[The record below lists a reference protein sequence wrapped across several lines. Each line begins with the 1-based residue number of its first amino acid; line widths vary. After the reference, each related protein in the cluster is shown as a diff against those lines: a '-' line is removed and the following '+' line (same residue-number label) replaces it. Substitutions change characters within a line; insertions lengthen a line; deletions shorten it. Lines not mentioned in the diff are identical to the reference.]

1 MMNEIIE
8 RPNGANFYKADIHLH
23 TPFDKNFKDRN
34 NWFNGDDRAK
44 KDFVRLYLDKVIE
57 KELQIIAITE
67 HNDISWIPYFQEVNK
82 EDKYKSI
89 NIFPGLEIASKE
101 AIHLLVLFEP
111 KTKHEILNNFLIKI
125 GLENKRI
132 VSGNVTPSDK
142 TFDEILDLLE
152 KDYCEKTTDL
162 KKYTAIVI
170 AAHADSENGLF
181 YQDNAQN
188 YYKNPALIAVQ
199 ISKDYSSMNIG
210 AKRFVEGRDVNYFN
224 KRVAIIE
231 ASDTRSLND
240 IGSFAS
246 YIKLSLPTVEGL
258 RQAFLDPESRIRH
271 AEDFRPESFSRII
284 GLKVEGGYLN
294 GLEIHFNDNLN
305 CIIGGKGT
313 GKSTILEALRYALG
327 NKAKTDNTKR
337 QSDDILQNVFKR
349 GAKISLIVDSAS
361 FAKRYVVEATY
372 NEKPIV
378 RDFATGD
385 IIPDFSSASVLPSID
400 IYGQKEIYELSN
412 DNKFQFS
419 LLERFYGEEINA
431 LEGATRGILSKLE
444 STKSDLLKIKKQLSA
459 TEEMVNELPSLKQ
472 RLEKFKNSGIEKDF
486 KTKNIYEKENKIWE
500 EVKRE
505 LRENKEIFEEL
516 HQKQFFASIFEGTVD
531 FINKDI
537 FRELQGKLTKTEV
550 SIKTAIQEIMRHI
563 DGVSYEELENKWR
576 EKYRVQNEEYNQKL
590 REIQIDKSVSFN
602 PAEFVELE
610 KKIFSME
617 QTKKVLEQN
626 KKNYYELLEKRNV
639 LLQELKEKRSEIFRK
654 QVEICNNKINSV
666 LEGILKVKIEFE
678 GNKDE
683 FLSLVQNFKTG
694 AQKGQLEKII
704 NSNNFTMIEFSK
716 ALRKGKDE
724 LIKQFGISEAAAE
737 SLYKNIAEE
746 SIYNIETYQIPTKTT
761 ISLNVG
767 TKEIPD
773 FRDTGKLSV
782 GQRCTALLTLILLE
796 NKDPLIID
804 QPEDDLDKSFIFEDI
819 VKKLRTQKEK
829 RQFIIATHDSN
840 ISVLGD
846 AELIIILKAKNDS
859 IIPAE
864 CKMSS
869 IDDNNI
875 KVDVERLLE
884 GGKEAFEK
892 RKHKYGF

>member
-1 MMNEIIE
+1 MNKLIE
-8 RPNGANFYKADIHLH
+8 RPNGANFYKADLHLH

-34 NWFNGDDRAK
+34 NWINGDDRAK
-44 KDFVRLYLDKVIE
+44 KDFVKLYLDKVIE

-82 EDKYKSI
+82 EDKYRSI

-111 KTKHEILNNFLIKI
+111 KTKPDVLNNFLIKI

-181 YQDNAQN
+181 NQDNAQN
-188 YYKNPALIAVQ
+188 YYKNQGLIAVQ
-199 ISKDYSSMNIG
+199 IAKSYSSLKTGIKNIIMG
-210 AKRFVEGRDVNYFN
+210 KDGNYFN
-224 KRVAIIE
+224 KNVAVIE
-231 ASDTRSLND
+231 SSDARSID
-240 IGSFAS
+240 EIGKCAS

-372 NEKPIV
+372 NEKPV
-378 RDFATGD
+378 VKDFATGD

-444 STKSDLLKIKKQLSA
+444 STKSDLLKIKKQLSS
-459 TEEMVNELPSLKQ
+459 TEEMVNELPSIKQ

-516 HQKQFFASIFEGTVD
+516 YQKQFFASIFEGTVD

-537 FRELQGKLTKTEV
+537 FKELQGKLTKTEA

-724 LIKQFGISEAAAE
+724 LIQQFGISEAAAE

>member
-1 MMNEIIE
+1 MNEMIE
-8 RPNGANFYKADIHLH
+8 RPNGANFYKADLHLH

-34 NWFNGDDRAK
+34 NWFNGGDREK
-44 KDFVRLYLDKVIE
+44 REFVRLYLDKVIE
-57 KELQIIAITE
+57 KELQIISITE
-67 HNDISWIPYFQEVNK
+67 HNDISWVTYFQEVNK
-82 EDKYKSI
+82 EDEYKSI
-89 NIFPGLEIASKE
+89 SIFPGLEIASKE

-111 KTKHEILNNFLIKI
+111 KTKPAMLNNFLIKI

-132 VSGNVTPSDK
+132 VNGNVTPSDK
-142 TFDEILDLLE
+142 TFDEILELIE

-162 KKYTAIVI
+162 KRYSAIVI
-170 AAHADSENGLF
+170 AAHVDSENGLF
-181 YQDNAQN
+181 NQDNAKN

-199 ISKDYSSMNIG
+199 IGKNYSSLKLG
-210 AKRFVEGRDVNYFN
+210 AKNIAEGRDVNYFN
-224 KRVAIIE
+224 KRVAVIE
-231 ASDTRSLND
+231 ASDARSLND

-271 AEDFRPESFSRII
+271 AEEFKPESFSRITVM
-284 GLKVEGGYLN
+284 KVDGGYLN

-313 GKSTILEALRYALG
+313 GKSTILEAIRYALG
-327 NKAKTDNTKR
+327 NKAKTDNTEK
-337 QSDDILQNVFKR
+337 QSDDILQKVFKY
-349 GAKISLIVDSAS
+349 GSKISLIVDSMVFS
-361 FAKRYVVEATY
+361 KKYIVEATY
-372 NEKPIV
+372 NERPVV

-385 IIPDFSSASVLPSID
+385 IIPDFSSAYVLPSID
-400 IYGQKEIYELSN
+400 VYGQKEIYELSN

-419 LLERFYGEEINA
+419 LLERFYGEEIKA
-431 LEGATRGILSKLE
+431 LQETERGILSRLA
-444 STKSDLLKIKKQLSA
+444 SNKSDLLKIKKQLSE
-459 TEEMVNELPSLKQ
+459 TEDMVNELPSLKQ

-500 EVKRE
+500 EAKRE
-505 LRENKEIFEEL
+505 LSENKELFEEL
-516 HQKQFFASIFEGTVD
+516 YQKKFFASIFEGTVD
-531 FINKDI
+531 FINKEI
-537 FRELQGKLTKTEV
+537 FGELQEKLTKTEA
-550 SIKTAIQEIMRHI
+550 SIKAAIQEIMSYI

-590 REIQIDKSVSFN
+590 REFQIDKSVSFN
-602 PAEFVELE
+602 PVEFVELE

-626 KKNYYELLEKRNV
+626 KNNYDELSKKRNV
-639 LLQELKEKRSEIFRK
+639 LLHELKEKRSEIFRK

-683 FLSLVQNFKTG
+683 FLLHIQNFRTG

-704 NSNNFTMIEFSK
+704 NSNNFTMMEFSK

-724 LIKQFGISEAAAE
+724 LIKQFGISDAAAE
-737 SLYKNIAEE
+737 SLYKNIVEE
-746 SIYNIETYQIPTKTT
+746 SIYDIETDQISTKTT

-767 TKEIPD
+767 TKENPD
-773 FRDTGKLSV
+773 FRDTGNLSV

-819 VKKLRTQKEK
+819 VKKLRTQKEN

-846 AELIIILKAKNDS
+846 AELMIILKAKNDS